1 MRRPGNVGSVEGW
14 TSHKIPK
21 GIVQN
26 CLEELA
32 KSGELT
38 VAGKVGKVYW
48 FNQVSHAAAAALASA
63 VKIVV

>member
-1 MRRPGNVGSVEGW
+1 VEGW
-14 TSHKIPK
+14 TQHKIPK

-32 KSGELT
+32 KSGELS

-48 FNQVSHAAAAALASA
+48 FNQVSGAVTVSASSVRQA
-63 VKIVV
+63 